1 MTRRAVVVLTALIAT
16 GGSEG
21 LGTGQ
26 SQAVR
31 PSDGQS
37 FSSATTA
44 ILVDVV
50 VRDRKGR
57 PVTDMNSAEFSLYED
72 GTPQK
77 IDTFARVTRGGG
89 IGVDVKWKRPAS
101 TVAHPPRWRPA
112 AAVARSGRR
121 SQPVDD
127 CARVRSL
134 VGGGA
139 WTGPEGD
146 PPVRTD
152 VRRIR
157 CTRRRVRHRF
167 RDAHDAELHDRP
179 GGDSTGRQPNHAGR
193 QLGCRSEGRTAGR
206 NHEAPP
212 RAARRAAHYGC
223 GDRYRRAPWRPTARG
238 WGWRRPNFDSSR
250 WNAP

>member
-101 TVAHPPRWRPA
+101 TVHILPAGRLPPPLPGQDE
-112 AAVARSGRR
+112 VK
-121 SQPVDD
+121 PVDD
-127 CARVRSL
+127 GARVRSL

-146 PPVRTD
+146 PRSTY
-152 VRRIR
+152 R
-157 CTRRRVRHRF
+157 CP
-167 RDAHDAELHDRP
+167 ANQMYASAC
-179 GGDSTGRQPNHAGR
+179 STPIS
-193 QLGCRSEGRTAGR
+193 GCA
-206 NHEAPP
+206 
-212 RAARRAAHYGC
+212 
-223 GDRYRRAPWRPTARG
+223 
-238 WGWRRPNFDSSR
+238 
-250 WNAP
+250 